1 MTEPNQNQDEI
12 PDRFKNEDEEV
23 RLGTRDDALIDETQ
37 TERHWFSVPSE
48 DEGEADT
55 VYWVDIK
62 QISWEMKTD
71 ILDNALQTDSR
82 SGEIE
87 LDLKGFYRSMMEE
100 TIDDISVEGPLGIF
114 LKGMSPEVGD
124 QLQEIVPDPGT
135 VMDEVDEGN

>member
-1 MTEPNQNQDEI
+1 MAEPTPDEV
-12 PDRFKNEDEEV
+12 PERFKDEDGNV
-23 RLGTRDDALIDETQ
+23 RMGTRDDALIDENK
-37 TERHWFSVPSE
+37 TERHWFSVPSDDE
-48 DEGEADT
+48 DEPDS

-62 QISWEMKTD
+62 QISWEKKTD
-71 ILDNALQTDSR
+71 VLDDSLKTDSR

-100 TIDDISVEGPLGIF
+100 TIADISVEGPLSIF